1 MRISDWSSDVC
12 SSDLGHVITGTDVD
26 QRTALILLSNQ
37 ATQVPAEELQRL
49 RAQVLRNLVDE
60 TLQIQ
65 AAEAADIKVEQSEI
79 DQYFAQYAQ
88 NFGSTP
94 EAFAEF
100 LHSKG
105 SSARAVKR
113 QIHGELAWT
122 RLQSSRIEPFVNVG
136 EEEVQSLIDR
146 LQASKGQLGRAHV

>member
-79 DQYFAQYAQ
+79 DQYFAQYAL
-88 NFGSTP
+88 G
-94 EAFAEF
+94 
-100 LHSKG
+100 
-105 SSARAVKR
+105 
-113 QIHGELAWT
+113 
-122 RLQSSRIEPFVNVG
+122 
-136 EEEVQSLIDR
+136 
-146 LQASKGQLGRAHV
+146 QASCRESVCQYGEVSGGAESLLKTNQ

>member
-1 MRISDWSSDVC
+1 MRAWGSDV
-12 SSDLGHVITGTDVD
+12 SASAFGTDVD

-105 SSARAVKR
+105 SSARPVKR
-113 QIHGELAWT
+113 QIHGKLAWA
-122 RLQSSRIEPFVNVG
+122 RLQTSRIEPIVSAG
-136 EEEVQSLIDR
+136 EAEIQ
-146 LQASKGQLGRAHV
+146 

>member
-88 NFGSTP
+88 NFGSTD
-94 EAFAEF
+94 
-100 LHSKG
+100 
-105 SSARAVKR
+105 RKR
-113 QIHGELAWT
+113 T
-122 RLQSSRIEPFVNVG
+122 RLNSS
-136 EEEVQSLIDR
+136 
-146 LQASKGQLGRAHV
+146 H

>member
-12 SSDLGHVITGTDVD
+12 SSDLVITATAIVNGHVITGTDVD

-65 AAEAADIKVEQSEI
+65 AAEAADIKVAQSEN
-79 DQYFAQYAQ
+79 DTYFAQYAQ

-94 EAFAEF
+94 EAFRSEELRVGKECVSTF
-100 LHSKG
+100 KSRG
-105 SSARAVKR
+105 SPEQTK
-113 QIHGELAWT
+113 
-122 RLQSSRIEPFVNVG
+122 
-136 EEEVQSLIDR
+136 
-146 LQASKGQLGRAHV
+146 